1 MKTDHTKQL
10 PTKFATRQL
19 LLVSISLALTLGA
32 STGYGKEFNVVEA
45 TIQDVQDAYK
55 AKELTAHQLVQMYL
69 DRVEALDRQ
78 GPGINS
84 VINLNP
90 SALAEADKLDAAYAK
105 SGPVGPLHGIPI
117 FLKDQMDAAGMPSTL
132 GSVLL
137 KDYKPARDSFV
148 TEQLRKA
155 GAIILGKNTLG
166 ELGGG
171 DSYGSLFG
179 ATRNPYAIDRTVG
192 GSSGGTGA
200 AVAANFSTVGV
211 GEEGSSSIRR
221 PSAWN
226 SVVGMRPSLG
236 LVSRGGMWDGWPSI
250 FGSLGPM
257 ARTVTDEA
265 KLLDVMVGYD
275 PEDPSTAYGVGHI
288 PEGGFAKALDKNAL
302 KGARIG
308 IIHEVLSSNAEP
320 DSDDFKRVDA
330 AYKKA
335 VAEMKTAG
343 AMVIDITI
351 PDVKKL
357 LTKRASGPTESVDS
371 WDGYFNRNAKDAPY
385 KSRSEMYSPE
395 NVAKVPKLSTR
406 QGSMG
411 NRPPSAAMTPEQ
423 KHYEYLVA
431 RETLMTN
438 LLKVMADNKLD
449 AVVHKS
455 TEHQPNLIKDA
466 TTPPYAPTRGVISL
480 NTFLVYVPV
489 VSVPAGFT
497 TDNLPIGVT
506 FLGRPY
512 SDAKMLSLAY
522 SYEQATHHRK
532 PPTSTPELAMK

>member
-1 MKTDHTKQL
+1 M
-10 PTKFATRQL
+10 ATSKVNHCVRAA
-19 LLVSISLALTLGA
+19 VVAAALGVCAATANAFELM
-32 STGYGKEFNVVEA
+32 EA
-45 TIQDVQDAYK
+45 TIADVQEAYK
-55 AKELTAHQLVQMYL
+55 TKQLTAHQLVQMYL
-69 DRVEALDRQ
+69 DRVAAYDQQ
-78 GPGINS
+78 GPKLNL
-84 VINLNP
+84 VISLNP
-90 SALAEADKLDAAYAK
+90 TAMADADKLDAAYAK
-105 SGPVGPLHGIPI
+105 SGPVGPLHGVPV
-117 FLKDQMDAAGMPSTL
+117 FLKDQFDAAGMPSTL

-137 KDYKPARDSFV
+137 KDYKPTRDAFV
-148 TEQLRKA
+148 TEKLRKA

-179 ATRNPYAIDRTVG
+179 ESHNPYAPDRTVG

-200 AVAANFSTVGV
+200 ALAANFSTIGV

-257 ARTVTDEA
+257 ARTVTDAA
-265 KLLDVMVGYD
+265 KILDVIAGYD
-275 PEDPSTAYGVGHI
+275 PEDPATAYGVGHL
-288 PEGGFAKALDKNAL
+288 PPGGYVKALDKNAL

-308 IIHEVLSSNAEP
+308 VIHQVLSSNS
-320 DSDDFKRVDA
+320 DSASADFKKVDA
-330 AYKKA
+330 AYNRA
-335 VAEMKTAG
+335 VAEMKAAG
-343 AMVIDITI
+343 ATVIDIEL
-351 PDVKKL
+351 PNALAL
-357 LTKRASGPTESVDS
+357 LSKRASGPTEAVDS
-371 WDGYFNRNAKDAPY
+371 WNGYFGRNAKDSPF
-385 KSRSEMYSPE
+385 KSRAEMYSPE

-406 QGSMG
+406 RGAGGEPEPQNSL
-411 NRPPSAAMTPEQ
+411 TPEM
-423 KHYEYLVA
+423 KHYEYLKA
-431 RETLMTN
+431 RETLMTS

-466 TTPPYAPTRGVISL
+466 ITPPYAPTRGVISL

-497 TDNLPIGVT
+497 TDQLPIGMT

-532 PPTSTPELAMK
+532 PPASTPALTAPPSPMMSAVKY

>member
-1 MKTDHTKQL
+1 MTTATKLRSGLKQN
-10 PTKFATRQL
+10 L
-19 LLVSISLALTLGA
+19 LTASIALALTLGA
-32 STGYGKEFNVVEA
+32 GASQAKEFQLMEA
-45 TIQDVQDAYK
+45 TIDDIQSAYK
-55 AKELTAHQLVQMYL
+55 NHELTAHQLVQAYL
-69 DRVEALDRQ
+69 DRVAAYDQ
-78 GPGINS
+78 KGPGINA
-84 VINLNP
+84 VISLNP
-90 SALAEADKLDAAYAK
+90 TALAEADKLDATYAK
-105 SGPVGPLHGIPI
+105 SGPVGPLHGIPV
-117 FLKDQMDAAGMPSTL
+117 FLKDQFDAAGMPSTL

-148 TEQLRKA
+148 AAKLRKA

-179 ATRNPYAIDRTVG
+179 ATHNPYALDRTVG

-200 AVAANFSTVGV
+200 AVAANYSAIGV

-226 SVVGMRPSLG
+226 NVVGMRPSQG

-275 PEDPSTAYGVGHI
+275 PEDPATAYGVGHV
-288 PEGGFAKALDKNAL
+288 PEGGFARALDKNAL

-308 IIHEVLSSNAEP
+308 VIHQQLSANSEP
-320 DSDDFKRVDA
+320 NSDDFKKVDA
-330 AYKKA
+330 AYNKA
-335 VAEMKTAG
+335 VAEMKAAG
-343 AMVIDITI
+343 ATVIDVEI
-351 PDVKKL
+351 PDALKL
-357 LTKRASGPTESVDS
+357 LAKRASGPSETEDS
-371 WDGYFNRNAKDAPY
+371 WNGYFQRNAKDAPY
-385 KSRSEMYSPE
+385 KTRGDMYTPE
-395 NVAKVPKLSTR
+395 NVAKVPKLSTY

-411 NRPPSAAMTPEQ
+411 EGGSRAKSDLTPEQ
-423 KHYEYLVA
+423 KHYEYLLA
-431 RETLMTN
+431 REQLMTS
-438 LLKVMADNKLD
+438 LLKIMADNKLD

-455 TEHQPNLIKDA
+455 TEHQPNKIKDA

-497 TDNLPIGVT
+497 SDNIPIGMT

-512 SDAKMLSLAY
+512 SDAKMLSFAY

-532 PPTSTPELAMK
+532 PPASTPALAMK

>member
-1 MKTDHTKQL
+1 MLMASVT
-10 PTKFATRQL
+10 
-19 LLVSISLALTLGA
+19 LAMTLGGHA
-32 STGYGKEFNVVEA
+32 SHAKDFQLMEA
-45 TIQDVQDAYK
+45 TIDDVENAYK
-55 AKELTAHQLVQMYL
+55 NHELTSHQLVQMYL
-69 DRVEALDRQ
+69 DRVAAYDQ
-78 GPGINS
+78 KGPGLNA
-84 VINLNP
+84 VISLNP
-90 SALAEADKLDAAYAK
+90 KALAEADKLDAAYAK
-105 SGPVGPLHGIPI
+105 SGPVGPLHGIPV
-117 FLKDQMDAAGMPSTL
+117 FLKDQFDAAGMPSTL

-137 KDYKPARDSFV
+137 KDYKPSRDSFV
-148 TEQLRKA
+148 AAQLRKA

-179 ATRNPYAIDRTVG
+179 ATHNPYALDRTVG

-200 AVAANFSTVGV
+200 SVAANYSTIGV

-226 SVVGMRPSLG
+226 NVVGMRPSQG
-236 LVSRGGMWDGWPSI
+236 LVSRGGMWDGWPSM

-275 PEDPSTAYGVGHI
+275 PEDPATAYGVGHV
-288 PEGGFAKALDKNAL
+288 PAGGFAKALDKNAL

-308 IIHEVLSSNAEP
+308 IIHEVLSSNSEP
-320 DSDDFKRVDA
+320 NSDDFKKVDA
-330 AYKKA
+330 AYNKA
-335 VAEMKTAG
+335 VAEMKAAG
-343 AMVIDITI
+343 ATVIDITI
-351 PDVKKL
+351 PDVQNL
-357 LTKRASGPTESVDS
+357 LAKRASGPTETEDS
-371 WDGYFNRNAKDAPY
+371 WNGYFNRNAKDAPY
-385 KSRSEMYSPE
+385 KTRAEMYSPE

-411 NRPPSAAMTPEQ
+411 EGGSRASSTLTPEQ
-423 KHYEYLVA
+423 KHYQYLVA

-455 TEHQPNLIKDA
+455 TEHQPNKIKDA
-466 TTPPYAPTRGVISL
+466 TTPPYAATRGVISL
-480 NTFLVYVPV
+480 NTFLVFVPV

-497 TDNLPIGVT
+497 TDDLPIGLT

-512 SDAKMLSLAY
+512 SDARMLSLAY
-522 SYEQATHHRK
+522 SYEQATHHRV
-532 PPTSTPELAMK
+532 PPATTPALGSL

>member
-1 MKTDHTKQL
+1 MSPINHSRGAHKKTS
-10 PTKFATRQL
+10 
-19 LLVSISLALTLGA
+19 LLVTSIAMAMICAGNVA
-32 STGYGKEFNVVEA
+32 AKEFQLMEA
-45 TIQDVQDAYK
+45 TIDDIQTAYK
-55 AKELTAHQLVQMYL
+55 NRQITARQLVQMYL
-69 DRVEALDRQ
+69 DRVAAYDQ
-78 GPGINS
+78 KGPGINAVIS
-84 VINLNP
+84 VNP
-90 SALAEADKLDAAYAK
+90 TALAEADKLDAAYAK
-105 SGPVGPLHGIPI
+105 SGPVGPLHGIPV
-117 FLKDQMDAAGMPSTL
+117 FLKDQFDAVGMPSTL

-137 KDYKPARDSFV
+137 KDFNPSRDSFV
-148 TEQLRKA
+148 TAQLRKA

-179 ATRNPYAIDRTVG
+179 ATRNPYALDRTVG

-200 AVAANFSTVGV
+200 AVAANYSTVGV

-226 SVVGMRPSLG
+226 NVVGMRPSLG

-275 PEDPSTAYGVGHI
+275 PEDPSTAYGVGHV
-288 PEGGFAKALDKNAL
+288 PAGGFAKALDKSAL

-308 IIHEVLSSNAEP
+308 IIRQVLSGNSEP
-320 DSDDFKRVDA
+320 DSDDFKKVDA
-330 AYKKA
+330 AYDKA
-335 VAEMKTAG
+335 VAEMKAAG
-343 AMVIDITI
+343 ATVVAVEI
-351 PDVKKL
+351 PDALPL
-357 LTKRASGPTESVDS
+357 LAKRASGPTETEDS
-371 WDGYFNRNAKDAPY
+371 WNGYFQRNAKDAPY
-385 KSRSEMYSPE
+385 KTRSEMYAPE

-406 QGSMG
+406 MGSMG
-411 NRPPSAAMTPEQ
+411 TGSRAASTLTPQQ
-423 KHYEYLVA
+423 KHYEYLIA
-431 RETLMTN
+431 REQLMTN

-497 TDNLPIGVT
+497 ADDLPIGIT

-532 PPTSTPELAMK
+532 APASTPSL